1 MIDEKFS
8 YVSCV
13 RKCHELLTSKNPQN
27 SSNRE
32 SKIIRRTVG
41 IHTSMSRRGPLVA
54 VHCDDNAGD
63 HGTWWY
69 HREQSE
75 VLGSPVASMRR
86 SSSESVLSQTS
97 SRIRSPRIARL
108 SVTCEKRQL
117 AESMRRAR
125 DMRKQER
132 HKDEMARLRANG
144 AKIEIEI
151 EIEIEILGRSIE

>member
-1 MIDEKFS
+1 
-8 YVSCV
+8 
-13 RKCHELLTSKNPQN
+13 
-27 SSNRE
+27 
-32 SKIIRRTVG
+32 
-41 IHTSMSRRGPLVA
+41 
-54 VHCDDNAGD
+54 
-63 HGTWWY
+63 
-69 HREQSE
+69 
-75 VLGSPVASMRR
+75 MRR
-86 SSSESVLSQTS
+86 SSSASKIQR

-151 EIEIEILGRSIE
+151 EIEILGRSIE